1 MMTSVVGYHGVRA
14 SKKRTT
20 KSTVLLRMASNLVSP
35 VLLGKSTMVMTHT
48 PVIEHSDK
56 SHDANEYV
64 LYIITRLRHFD
75 LTIEFQENSSSTIPS
90 YTYIYNSEPTVS
102 NRTSE
107 DDG

>member
-1 MMTSVVGYHGVRA
+1 MLMI
-14 SKKRTT
+14 
-20 KSTVLLRMASNLVSP
+20 
-35 VLLGKSTMVMTHT
+35 HT

-64 LYIITRLRHFD
+64 LYIITRLRHFG
-75 LTIEFQENSSSTIPS
+75 LTIGFQENSSRTIPS
-90 YTYIYNSEPTVS
+90 YTYIYNSESTVL